1 MSDPDFSAAK
11 WAHSPHVQIALKEWQ
26 RIFLQRDW
34 DALPELLADDVTF
47 HTPADAMPLRG
58 KDAFVASLR
67 QSFGIF
73 ESFEYARKFVG
84 DDGHVLEFRGSVGD
98 AAFTG
103 IDIIRL
109 DGAGKVTDLV
119 VMIRPIAAVMKLG
132 EEAARHMATANQTYQ
147 D

>member
-1 MSDPDFSAAK
+1 MTNSDAGGRAHNPQVQAALD
-11 WAHSPHVQIALKEWQ
+11 ALQ

-47 HTPADAMPLRG
+47 HTPVDAMPLRG
-58 KDAFVASLR
+58 KEALVDSLR

-73 ESFEYARKFVG
+73 ENFEYAREFVG
-84 DDGHVLEFRGSVGD
+84 DEGHVLEFRGRVGD

-119 VMIRPIAAVMKLG
+119 VMIRPMSAMMKHG
-132 EEAARHMATANQTYQ
+132 EEAAR
-147 D
+147 

>member
-1 MSDPDFSAAK
+1 MSENETSENGGRN
-11 WAHSPHVQIALKEWQ
+11 PHEQIALDEWE

-47 HTPADAMPLRG
+47 HTPVDAMPLRG

-67 QSFGIF
+67 QSFSIF
-73 ESFEYARKFVG
+73 ENFEYAREFVG
-84 DDGHVLEFRGSVGD
+84 AEGHVLEFRGSVGD

-119 VMIRPIAAVMKLG
+119 VMIRPMSAMMKRGG
-132 EEAARHMATANQTYQ
+132 EDAR
-147 D
+147 

>member
-1 MSDPDFSAAK
+1 MSMTNSDADGRG
-11 WAHSPHVQIALKEWQ
+11 HSPQVQAALDAWQ
-26 RIFLQRDW
+26 RVFLQRDW

-47 HTPADAMPLRG
+47 HTPVDAMPLRG

-67 QSFGIF
+67 QSFSIF
-73 ESFEYARKFVG
+73 ENFEYAREFVG
-84 DDGHVLEFRGSVGD
+84 VEGHVLEFRGSVGD

-119 VMIRPIAAVMKLG
+119 VMIRPMSAMMKHG
-132 EEAARHMATANQTYQ
+132 EEAAR
-147 D
+147 

>member
-1 MSDPDFSAAK
+1 MTNSDAGGRAHNPQVQAALD
-11 WAHSPHVQIALKEWQ
+11 ALQ

-34 DALPELLADDVTF
+34 VALPELLADDVTF
-47 HTPADAMPLRG
+47 HTPVDAMPLRG
-58 KDAFVASLR
+58 KEAFVDSLR

-73 ESFEYARKFVG
+73 ENFEYAREFVG
-84 DDGHVLEFRGSVGD
+84 DEGHVLEFRGSVGD

-119 VMIRPIAAVMKLG
+119 VMIRPMSAMMKHG
-132 EEAARHMATANQTYQ
+132 EEAAR
-147 D
+147 

>member
-1 MSDPDFSAAK
+1 MTNSDAGGRAHNPQVQAALD
-11 WAHSPHVQIALKEWQ
+11 AWQ

-34 DALPELLADDVTF
+34 DALPKLLADDVTF
-47 HTPADAMPLRG
+47 HPPVDAMPLRG
-58 KDAFVASLR
+58 KKAFVDSLR

-73 ESFEYARKFVG
+73 ENFEYAREFVG
-84 DDGHVLEFRGSVGD
+84 DEGHVLEFRGSVGD

-119 VMIRPIAAVMKLG
+119 VMLRPMSAMMKRG
-132 EEAARHMATANQTYQ
+132 QRAAR
-147 D
+147 

>member
-1 MSDPDFSAAK
+1 MSMTNSDAGGRAHNPQVQAALD
-11 WAHSPHVQIALKEWQ
+11 AWQ

-47 HTPADAMPLRG
+47 HTPVDAMPLRG
-58 KDAFVASLR
+58 KEAFVASLR

-73 ESFEYARKFVG
+73 ENFEYAREFVG
-84 DDGHVLEFRGSVGD
+84 DEGHVLEFRGRVGD

-109 DGAGKVTDLV
+109 DAAGKVTDLV
-119 VMIRPIAAVMKLG
+119 VMIRPMSAMMKRG
-132 EEAARHMATANQTYQ
+132 EEAAR
-147 D
+147 